1 MTNKDKVYKK
11 AITTYAN
18 LSENMKA
25 LYNEQE
31 IQDGTSNTNTTNCP
45 RPTIN
50 SESIQAP
57 ATLDVSLIKET
68 MKNIE
73 NQILNMKKNLASS
86 NTYIDCLLSDL
97 ENYLP
102 AELTYDIFSTANFNI
117 STLLSGSKC
126 HSKNTCNSH
135 VAGIKNLLNHARAD
149 LTTIQMDCSSATTVL
164 SKTVDMITEEIDKYQ
179 TKTDPYKTEINALTT
194 DAITANGM
202 LEDSQL
208 IYKEQLAAVLI
219 LSGLCMASITFT
231 YKSWSSKMIA

>member
-1 MTNKDKVYKK
+1 MTKKAATK

-31 IQDGTSNTNTTNCP
+31 IQDGTSNTHITTCTP
-45 RPTIN
+45 PTII

-73 NQILNMKKNLASS
+73 NQIPNMKKNLASS
-86 NTYIDCLLSDL
+86 NKYIDCLLDDL
-97 ENYLP
+97 EKYLP
-102 AELTYDIFSTANFNI
+102 AELTYDIFSTANFNM
-117 STLLSGSKC
+117 SDTPLSESKC
-126 HSKNTCNSH
+126 HSKNTCNSA
-135 VAGIKNLLNHARAD
+135 VARIKNLLTTARAD

-164 SKTVDMITEEIDKYQ
+164 SKTVDMITEKIDKYQ

-208 IYKEQLAAVLI
+208 IYKEQLVAVLI
-219 LSGLCMASITFT
+219 LSGLCMASIGII
-231 YKSWSSKMIA
+231 YKSWSSKMAA

>member
-1 MTNKDKVYKK
+1 MTKKAATK

-31 IQDGTSNTNTTNCP
+31 IQDGTSNTHITTCTP
-45 RPTIN
+45 PTII

-73 NQILNMKKNLASS
+73 NQILNMKKNLANS
-86 NTYIDCLLSDL
+86 NTYIECLLSDL

-102 AELTYDIFSTANFNI
+102 AELTYDIFSTAGRSNSI
-117 STLLSGSKC
+117 SLSGSKC
-126 HSKNTCNSH
+126 HSKSACTSA
-135 VAGIKNLLNHARAD
+135 VTRIKNSLSNARTD
-149 LTTIQMDCSSATTVL
+149 LDTIQMDCSSATTVL
-164 SKTVDMITEEIDKYQ
+164 SKTVDMITEKIDKYQ

-202 LEDSQL
+202 LKDSQL
-208 IYKEQLAAVLI
+208 IYKEQLVAVLI
-219 LSGLCMASITFT
+219 LSGLCMASIGII
-231 YKSWSSKMIA
+231 YKSWSSKMAA

>member
-1 MTNKDKVYKK
+1 MTKKAATK

-31 IQDGTSNTNTTNCP
+31 IQDGTSNTHITTCTP
-45 RPTIN
+45 PTII

-73 NQILNMKKNLASS
+73 NQIPNMKKNLASS
-86 NTYIDCLLSDL
+86 NRYIECLLSDL
-97 ENYLP
+97 KSYLAP
-102 AELTYDIFSTANFNI
+102 KQTYDIFSTANFNI
-117 STLLSGSKC
+117 SDTPLQGSYC
-126 HSKNTCNSH
+126 DPNTCNIAVTS
-135 VAGIKNLLNHARAD
+135 IINSINTARAD
-149 LTTIQMDCSSATTVL
+149 LNTIQMDCSSATTVL
-164 SKTVDMITEEIDKYQ
+164 SKTVDMITEKIDKYQ

-202 LEDSQL
+202 LKDSQL
-208 IYKEQLAAVLI
+208 IYKEQLVAVLI
-219 LSGLCMASITFT
+219 LSGLCMASIGII
-231 YKSWSSKMIA
+231 YKSWSSKMAA